1 MPDNMADAT
10 CAAIANLRNAVGGD
24 IIGFVC
30 ERLRMS
36 RAQLYEA
43 LMIEQVEGVALAI
56 YNIEARQQG
65 LIIGDQTGVG
75 KGRQAAAI
83 VRYAIQQGMMPIFI
97 TARAYLFS
105 DFYRDAKAL
114 GISNMTPFVVNSD
127 ARVVDYTQAISE
139 YEEPIRAE
147 DESEDEFDARM
158 VAAQAKAYKVVFRGA
173 DKELMTSQGIVPPE
187 VNYIMSTYSQFNR
200 ARRAGKIRGR
210 GVKVDKGAWLLE
222 VARQRP
228 CVFILDES
236 HTAAGLSSN
245 TGVFFR
251 KALSLSKGALFLSA
265 TFAKRPENMSVYAAK
280 TVIGEANMSP
290 AELSAA
296 MKEGGVPMQELLAR
310 NLARY
315 GQMIRRERQS
325 TGVTVRYISMDKA
338 GAEEFGIADTS
349 VEDCA
354 NADVVTA
361 IIRRMVRFQHN
372 VVQPIANT
380 IEVQEATKLE
390 SDFPECTVSASC
402 ISPYERLFL
411 LIESMLLAVKARNI
425 ALRTLMHI
433 REGRKV
439 VICVSKTGESTLRS
453 LCNADGT
460 LCSVGQEVDGGFRSY
475 LKTLVETLTQVRIKC
490 DVKEKEQLEALK
502 QRGFQS
508 VGNANA
514 LVMQKV
520 MDVNSMLSPA
530 DRAEMQDVLN
540 IVDSSCVELPLS
552 PIDFMRYYIER
563 EGISVGECT
572 GRQLRLRYDS
582 DNVTHAQ
589 LETRRHADVSA
600 TFNQF
605 QNNDIDV
612 MIINSSAST
621 GASCHAVPTQRVA
634 PDKVKQRVM
643 IIAQPEL
650 DVSVEVQKRGR
661 VNRTGQLES
670 IPPIYEYITSA
681 IPAEQRI
688 LMSLKRKLKSLDANT
703 TANQRQNDQMLDY
716 PDFMNQ
722 YGDEYVASTWMGE
735 HPDECEAMDLGEP
748 GRTTAGLAS
757 KVAGRIAALSCQSQD
772 DFYRSMYEGYDEAV
786 RRAKAEGSYNLECE
800 RMDLQAKECSETAVS
815 LGFGGAPFFGGD
827 VLVKEYQCM
836 VTTRPYKV
844 DDILTHI
851 EQDIATN
858 GTYEGMADQVKL
870 FYESQIKDVSETLA
884 KKLEDKTLKPEAIN
898 DLYSKAKQ
906 KIALLGEQSKA
917 VSYLMTLMAS
927 LCKGT
932 GNNPQKRA
940 LRGTFRIL
948 RVDGDPTLATLVGV
962 RFANRAKPFLP
973 SSVVAVFDVC
983 DASQRTEMNCVV
995 GEGRGFERLKQLFS
1009 TCARPFDNSKAT
1021 FAHFTEIW
1029 NQLRVSNQRKL
1040 VKRAIMTGNL
1050 ISAFGLR
1057 SYSAVPK
1064 HAIYYTT
1071 EDGRTHTGLML
1082 CPDYQRLLFK
1092 ANKGSTGVSLP
1103 LSDMVID
1110 KLMSAAV
1117 NTQLT
1122 SCHGSFVIQSER
1134 RGTKWDYLPD
1144 GTRKLG
1150 VQMGYNIMPRKGS
1163 EMDEFMDEQPEV
1175 AELIDRMAVEGFHQP
1190 LVLQF
1195 LKMLAPFHFAVI
1207 LPVGLFAK
1215 GELDKIRADVQQHS
1229 DPWPKLTWDPALIPQ
1244 Q

>member
-390 SDFPECTVSASC
+390 SDFPECTVSVSC

-439 VICVSKTGESTLRS
+439 VICVSKTGER
-453 LCNADGT
+453 
-460 LCSVGQEVDGGFRSY
+460 
-475 LKTLVETLTQVRIKC
+475 
-490 DVKEKEQLEALK
+490 
-502 QRGFQS
+502 
-508 VGNANA
+508 
-514 LVMQKV
+514 
-520 MDVNSMLSPA
+520 
-530 DRAEMQDVLN
+530 DR
-540 IVDSSCVELPLS
+540 
-552 PIDFMRYYIER
+552 
-563 EGISVGECT
+563 
-572 GRQLRLRYDS
+572 
-582 DNVTHAQ
+582 
-589 LETRRHADVSA
+589 
-600 TFNQF
+600 
-605 QNNDIDV
+605 
-612 MIINSSAST
+612 
-621 GASCHAVPTQRVA
+621 
-634 PDKVKQRVM
+634 K
-643 IIAQPEL
+643 
-650 DVSVEVQKRGR
+650 
-661 VNRTGQLES
+661 
-670 IPPIYEYITSA
+670 
-681 IPAEQRI
+681 
-688 LMSLKRKLKSLDANT
+688 
-703 TANQRQNDQMLDY
+703 
-716 PDFMNQ
+716 
-722 YGDEYVASTWMGE
+722 
-735 HPDECEAMDLGEP
+735 
-748 GRTTAGLAS
+748 
-757 KVAGRIAALSCQSQD
+757 
-772 DFYRSMYEGYDEAV
+772 
-786 RRAKAEGSYNLECE
+786 
-800 RMDLQAKECSETAVS
+800 
-815 LGFGGAPFFGGD
+815 
-827 VLVKEYQCM
+827 
-836 VTTRPYKV
+836 
-844 DDILTHI
+844 
-851 EQDIATN
+851 
-858 GTYEGMADQVKL
+858 
-870 FYESQIKDVSETLA
+870 
-884 KKLEDKTLKPEAIN
+884 
-898 DLYSKAKQ
+898 
-906 KIALLGEQSKA
+906 
-917 VSYLMTLMAS
+917 
-927 LCKGT
+927 
-932 GNNPQKRA
+932 
-940 LRGTFRIL
+940 
-948 RVDGDPTLATLVGV
+948 
-962 RFANRAKPFLP
+962 
-973 SSVVAVFDVC
+973 SVV
-983 DASQRTEMNCVV
+983 
-995 GEGRGFERLKQLFS
+995 
-1009 TCARPFDNSKAT
+1009 
-1021 FAHFTEIW
+1021 
-1029 NQLRVSNQRKL
+1029 
-1040 VKRAIMTGNL
+1040 
-1050 ISAFGLR
+1050 
-1057 SYSAVPK
+1057 
-1064 HAIYYTT
+1064 
-1071 EDGRTHTGLML
+1071 
-1082 CPDYQRLLFK
+1082 
-1092 ANKGSTGVSLP
+1092 
-1103 LSDMVID
+1103 
-1110 KLMSAAV
+1110 
-1117 NTQLT
+1117 
-1122 SCHGSFVIQSER
+1122 
-1134 RGTKWDYLPD
+1134 
-1144 GTRKLG
+1144 
-1150 VQMGYNIMPRKGS
+1150 
-1163 EMDEFMDEQPEV
+1163 
-1175 AELIDRMAVEGFHQP
+1175 
-1190 LVLQF
+1190 
-1195 LKMLAPFHFAVI
+1195 
-1207 LPVGLFAK
+1207 
-1215 GELDKIRADVQQHS
+1215 
-1229 DPWPKLTWDPALIPQ
+1229 
-1244 Q
+1244 